1 KVHKVKWAALAAHFS
16 FSRLARGPRM
26 TQNEAPVINPN
37 SADDEELRQLP
48 GVGPKLASRIIAGRP
63 YQSLEDLRQ
72 LHGLGDS
79 VLGAIEPFL
88 TFEPQAPE
96 GPEENVSEEKEP
108 AETEPAKGPPQPDR
122 ASVKE
127 LKYPLVRTEPRP
139 QGTGIWALLAMGAAS
154 VLCSVTLTLA
164 VLAGINGTLDFG
176 RHSALQATRSE
187 LLQIR
192 SQLDATQVELEALR
206 GRAQALEGVSGRMA
220 EVEGQVAALQQQI
233 GETVATVDEMQME
246 LTAALEETRAQAE
259 RVNRFQTFL
268 DGLSRLV
275 GQVITEP

>member
-1 KVHKVKWAALAAHFS
+1 
-16 FSRLARGPRM
+16 M
-26 TQNEAPVINPN
+26 TQNEAPVLNPN

-48 GVGPKLASRIIAGRP
+48 GIGPQLASRIIEGRP

-72 LHGLGDS
+72 VHGLGNS
-79 VLGAIEPFL
+79 VLEAIEPFL
-88 TFEPQAPE
+88 TFEPEAPE
-96 GPEENVSEEKEP
+96 DSKERASKEKEP
-108 AETEPAKGPPQPDR
+108 AEAKPAKASPPSDW
-122 ASVKE
+122 AAAKE
-127 LKYPLVRTEPRP
+127 VEYPLVRTEPRP
-139 QGTGIWALLAMGAAS
+139 PGTGIWALLAMGAAS

-164 VLAGINGTLDFG
+164 VMAGINGTLDFG
-176 RHSALQATRSE
+176 RHSALQDTRSE

-192 SQLDATQVELEALR
+192 SQLDTIQVELDALY
-206 GRAQALEGVSGRMA
+206 GRAEALEGMSGRMA

-233 GETVATVDEMQME
+233 GESLEAVDEMQME

-275 GQVITEP
+275 GQVFTEP